1 MITIAEGVLK
11 IAYSLPDVDN
21 ITVRR
26 VTTRSRPSPRAPAMA
41 VVTSKLLA
49 SAAIMQPP
57 GMPSCR
63 KAHCVSGARPALTS
77 VDSVSPPLSSP
88 LCRVL

>member
-1 MITIAEGVLK
+1 
-11 IAYSLPDVDN
+11 
-21 ITVRR
+21 
-26 VTTRSRPSPRAPAMA
+26 MA

-63 KAHCVSGARPALTS
+63 NAHCVSGARPALTS
-77 VDSVSPPLSSP
+77 DDSESPPLATP